1 LLSTDRLGIMASGME
16 PRRPEIDP
24 VRRQR
29 ARAGRLARFASRA
42 GYTLIAVAVIAF
54 FVALVTE
61 FNATM
66 AAIVTASLIAGCVL
80 LAPAIVLGY
89 AVRAAEREDRERGT

>member
-1 LLSTDRLGIMASGME
+1 M
-16 PRRPEIDP
+16 DP

-29 ARAGRLARFASRA
+29 ARAERIARYASRA
-42 GYTLIAVAVIAF
+42 GYALIAVAVVVFFIALATDF
-54 FVALVTE
+54 TAVLAAVITVT
-61 FNATM
+61 
-66 AAIVTASLIAGCVL
+66 LIAGCVL